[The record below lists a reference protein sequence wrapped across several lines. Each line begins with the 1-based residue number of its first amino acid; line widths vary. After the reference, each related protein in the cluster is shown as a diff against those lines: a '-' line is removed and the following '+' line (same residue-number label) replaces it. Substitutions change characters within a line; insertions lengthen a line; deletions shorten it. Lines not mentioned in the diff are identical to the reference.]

1 MGCRGR
7 KFAHTFHPAF
17 GELVAAGVA
26 IVGHQLS
33 SDFDWPTL
41 VTI

>member
-7 KFAHTFHPAF
+7 NFAQTFHPAL
-17 GELVAAGVA
+17 GELIAAGAA
-26 IVGHQLS
+26 IVDHQLS
-33 SDFDWPTL
+33 FDFDCPTL

>member
-7 KFAHTFHPAF
+7 NFAHTFHPAF
-17 GELVAAGVA
+17 GERVVAGAA
-26 IVGHQLS
+26 IMGHQLS
-33 SDFDWPTL
+33 FDFDCPTL